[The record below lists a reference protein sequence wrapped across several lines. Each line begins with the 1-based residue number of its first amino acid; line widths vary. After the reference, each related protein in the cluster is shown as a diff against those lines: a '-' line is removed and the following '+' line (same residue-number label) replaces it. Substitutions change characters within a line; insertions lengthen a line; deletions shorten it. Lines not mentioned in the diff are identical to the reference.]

1 MYSGETQN
9 YKLPQYEEQDMFDPV
24 ADWNPAFEKIDGELY
39 KLNEAAQMFGESV
52 EAAKGAAEKAEA
64 AATKAETEALRAENI
79 VSPAIAEFET
89 IKEEFN
95 QLKQKNTEYEAEI
108 YSLTKRVEK
117 LEKEV
122 H

>member
-9 YKLPQYEEQDMFDPV
+9 YRLPQYEEQDMFDPV

-39 KLNEAAQMFGESV
+39 KLNQKAGMFEDSL
-52 EAAKGAAEKAEA
+52 KKAEDSASKAEA
-64 AATKAETEALRAENI
+64 SATKAEAEALRAENI
-79 VSPAIAEFET
+79 VSPAVAKIET
-89 IKEEFN
+89 MEEEFN

-117 LEKEV
+117 LEKEA